1 MRAMGYRAKPIPNPP
16 ISAWKRWKIPLTVQP
31 KLALMLF
38 EYEAVAP
45 LAPLDWIWKKL
56 AVLPVEGSTKDPIRM
71 DVPEAPTPSPLTS
84 DPCDSPITS
93 RLARPISD
101 RNPGWV
107 STGSLASRAPDA
119 ERVHKNR
126 PVDLN
131 QLLIVGFG
139 RDISSTICNCGLAK
153 LLTCEQYI

>member
-1 MRAMGYRAKPIPNPP
+1 M
-16 ISAWKRWKIPLTVQP
+16 
-31 KLALMLF
+31 
-38 EYEAVAP
+38 
-45 LAPLDWIWKKL
+45 APLDWIWKKL
-56 AVLPVEGSTKDPIRM
+56 AVLPVDGSTKEPIRM

-84 DPCDSPITS
+84 EACDSPITS

-119 ERVHKNR
+119 ERVHNKR
-126 PVDLN
+126 LVDLN

-139 RDISSTICNCGLAK
+139 RDMIGTICICGLAK
-153 LLTCEQYI
+153 LLTCERYI